1 MPIQNPKKPNTSG
14 TQELEVTKRNKPL
27 LILGAIALIIVG
39 AIAFLE
45 LQKSSGGAK
54 GNIDQ
59 QVVLPATSTIEEKA
73 KMYDTAKE
81 IVAPAGFINTGGEEI
96 KIQDYIGK
104 KVILVDFWTYSCINC
119 QRTLPYLTS
128 WYEKYR
134 DSGLEMVGIHSPEF
148 EFEKDQENVQKA
160 VEKWGVEYPVVLDND
175 FGTWK
180 NYQNRYWP
188 HKYLIDIDGFIVYD
202 HIGEGAYDE
211 TERKIQELLVERM
224 EKLGQAGQVSTDIS
238 TPEGVEEVDYVRQR
252 SPEVYFGALRNELMG
267 NGLKLKVG
275 EQDLSTPE
283 NTLQNM
289 FYLDGRWN
297 ITEEFITNL
306 EPRAKITFKY
316 QGEKVFM
323 VARADS
329 DVTLTILL
337 DGKPISEQ
345 AGSDVKNSQV
355 IVSQDGLYR
364 LVEDPN
370 GWGEHTLEII
380 IENPG
385 LEAFT
390 FTFG

>member
-148 EFEKDQENVQKA
+148 E
-160 VEKWGVEYPVVLDND
+160 
-175 FGTWK
+175 
-180 NYQNRYWP
+180 
-188 HKYLIDIDGFIVYD
+188 
-202 HIGEGAYDE
+202 
-211 TERKIQELLVERM
+211 
-224 EKLGQAGQVSTDIS
+224 
-238 TPEGVEEVDYVRQR
+238 
-252 SPEVYFGALRNELMG
+252 
-267 NGLKLKVG
+267 
-275 EQDLSTPE
+275 
-283 NTLQNM
+283 
-289 FYLDGRWN
+289 
-297 ITEEFITNL
+297 
-306 EPRAKITFKY
+306 
-316 QGEKVFM
+316 
-323 VARADS
+323 
-329 DVTLTILL
+329 
-337 DGKPISEQ
+337 
-345 AGSDVKNSQV
+345 
-355 IVSQDGLYR
+355 
-364 LVEDPN
+364 
-370 GWGEHTLEII
+370 
-380 IENPG
+380 
-385 LEAFT
+385 
-390 FTFG
+390 